1 MKIGFFDSI
10 LSCTSKCIRI
20 IPTMINKKIIFSFFI
35 LFALNGCVQSTA
47 MLGPGITLATTGNI
61 PQAGLSFVTNKAV
74 EQETGMNT
82 YAYVFIPVSCS
93 TALFVTKDRPAWGI
107 FPVVAKVIP
116 GPNIAVDWT
125 HPFRANNIKKLKII
139 FLLIIVG
146 MILIHLDVQL
156 KIESKKPIF
165 MNKLN

>member
-82 YAYVFIPVSCS
+82 YALVS
-93 TALFVTKDRPAWGI
+93 TKIDQQN
-107 FPVVAKVIP
+107 FK
-116 GPNIAVDWT
+116 N
-125 HPFRANNIKKLKII
+125 KIQKTKE
-139 FLLIIVG
+139 IIE
-146 MILIHLDVQL
+146 LSNQ
-156 KIESKKPIF
+156 
-165 MNKLN
+165 

>member
-20 IPTMINKKIIFSFFI
+20 IPTMINKKIIFSFLI

-82 YAYVFIPVSCS
+82 YALVS
-93 TALFVTKDRPAWGI
+93 TKIDQQNFKNKMRKDLKKI
-107 FPVVAKVIP
+107 VKTNFEK
-116 GPNIAVDWT
+116 T
-125 HPFRANNIKKLKII
+125 RKKLILEDQSNI
-139 FLLIIVG
+139 F
-146 MILIHLDVQL
+146 
-156 KIESKKPIF
+156 K
-165 MNKLN
+165 